1 MNTRHRLALL
11 LTGIL
16 IGVVTAVP
24 LTIVGMSPYIIG
36 SAVAYCFQF
45 LPTLP

>member
-24 LTIVGMSPYIIG
+24 LPIVRMSPYIIG
-36 SAVAYCFQF
+36 AAVAYCFQF
-45 LPTLP
+45 RPTLP